1 MIANDIN
8 MGKKNIDSQMSIF
21 WTSYSDLLT
30 SLFFLM
36 LVLYVVTF
44 AVLKAEQNKYKADA
58 EKLRRIQE
66 IEKSVNAIDS
76 NYFVYRPEFKKHI
89 LKVSVKFERNKSDMS
104 ILTDTTKKEL
114 VKAGSLIKEQV
125 LKFKKDNIKYLVVI
139 EGQSSKNGD
148 DLEYYNYKLSYD
160 RALALLKF
168 WQNNNIRLGE
178 GELRN
183 CEIVIAGS
191 GQYGEPREKEDESKN
206 QRFLIHIIPKVGT
219 L

>member
-1 MIANDIN
+1 MNN
-8 MGKKNIDSQMSIF
+8 KNSDSQNSIF

-30 SLFFLM
+30 SLFFVM

-44 AVLKAEQNKYKADA
+44 VVLKVEQSKYKADA

-66 IEKSVNAIDS
+66 IEKSVNTIDS
-76 NYFVYRPEFKKHI
+76 SYFEYKPEYKKHI
-89 LKVSVKFERNKSDMS
+89 LKVSVQFPVNESDINKLPSSTQSQLEGAGQS
-104 ILTDTTKKEL
+104 IK
-114 VKAGSLIKEQV
+114 VQV
-125 LKFKKDNIKYLVVI
+125 LKNKRDDIKYLVII
-139 EGQSSKNGD
+139 EGQASKNIGQ

-168 WQNNNIRLGE
+168 WKSKNITLGE
-178 GELRN
+178 GDLKN

-191 GQYGEPREKEDESKN
+191 GQYGEPRSSEESKN
-206 QRFLIHIIPKVGT
+206 QRFLIHIIPKIGT